1 MVEVRDPDVFVRY
14 GGEEIFVI
22 LPRTDARAASVVAER
37 IRRALM
43 KHDWHRTG
51 DGLSLTASFGVA
63 ERNAYEEVESWI
75 ARADKAMYASKAEGR
90 NRVTVA

>member
-1 MVEVRDPDVFVRY
+1 
-14 GGEEIFVI
+14 
-22 LPRTDARAASVVAER
+22 
-37 IRRALM
+37 M